1 MKRKK
6 TDSYS
11 CFSEFPN
18 TNAEPRMRE
27 EMKTQSFWMSTCRQ
41 PTRSERLAP
50 QPPRRRAALEHKT
63 AALQAS
69 TGRPSDSDMTRWQC
83 AQGQVHES
91 A

>member
-41 PTRSERLAP
+41 PTRSERLALR
-50 QPPRRRAALEHKT
+50 QW
-63 AALQAS
+63 
-69 TGRPSDSDMTRWQC
+69 GY
-83 AQGQVHES
+83 G
-91 A
+91 